1 MPSTILNRL
10 LWFVMLGV
18 LGIVLYYSDVG
29 AYLGKGR
36 LTVAT
41 DPADERTVILRW
53 RGAIE
58 PPMRARIED
67 AFKEHRHQAATFVLS
82 LSSPGGSVS
91 HGAAVVRVLRDIRRT
106 HRLET
111 VLEGANTC
119 ASMCVP
125 IYLQGE
131 VRRATGR
138 SRWMF
143 HEVSLRDPFT
153 DEKSEMRPS
162 DRNARTDK
170 LFDDFFRPAGVPE
183 SWMAQMRTLIKSGD
197 VWRSGDE
204 LLGERAG
211 IVLDRL

>member
-1 MPSTILNRL
+1 MSTSALNRL
-10 LWFVMLGV
+10 VWFVMLGV
-18 LGIVLYYSDVG
+18 LGIVLYHTDVG

-36 LTVAT
+36 LTVEN
-41 DPADERTVILRW
+41 DPNAERTVVLRW

-58 PPMRARIED
+58 PPMRARIEE
-67 AFKEHRHQAATFVLS
+67 AFKEHRNRADTFVLS

-91 HGAAVVRVLRDIRRT
+91 HGGAVVRVLRDIRRT

-125 IYLQGE
+125 IFLQGE

-143 HEVSLRDPFT
+143 HEVSLRDPFSE
-153 DEKSEMRPS
+153 EKAEMRPS
-162 DRNARTDK
+162 DRKARTDK
-170 LFDDFFRPAGVPE
+170 LFDDYFRPAGVPE
-183 SWMAQMRTLIKSGD
+183 SWMTEMRMLMKTGD
-197 VWRSGDE
+197 IWRSGDE
-204 LLGERAG
+204 LLAERAG
-211 IVLDRL
+211 IVLDRM